1 MQSLNQKGLPILV
14 LVLNTSCNLQ
24 QLRIFFNNFFNL
36 KFIILNRSTEGLK
49 QEVSFQLLE

>member
-14 LVLNTSCNLQ
+14 LGLNTSCNLQ

>member
-14 LVLNTSCNLQ
+14 LGLNISCNLQ

-49 QEVSFQLLE
+49 QEVSFKLLE

>member
-1 MQSLNQKGLPILV
+1 MQSLNQKGLPILA
-14 LVLNTSCNLQ
+14 LGLNISCNLQ

>member
-1 MQSLNQKGLPILV
+1 MQSLNQKGLPILA

-49 QEVSFQLLE
+49 QEVSFKLLE

>member
-14 LVLNTSCNLQ
+14 LGLNTSCNLQ

-49 QEVSFQLLE
+49 QEVSFKLLE